1 MTNPN
6 VREYNV
12 NVDPDNPSNGDHI
25 ILHVILPFLGK
36 LSAVVAY
43 NITGIIKMAETLQ
56 AIATTIFDTKGVL

>member
-6 VREYNV
+6 IKEYNV
-12 NVDPDNPSNGDHI
+12 NVDPDNPSNGVHI

-36 LSAVVAY
+36 VSAVVAY
-43 NITGIIKMAETLQ
+43 SITGIIKMAETLQ